1 MTERQ
6 LFEFYLIC
14 AAVGAIALYF
24 SQHWL
29 GAVGGFIAAAALQ
42 TYDSETRKRP

>member
-14 AAVGAIALYF
+14 IFAAFAGYYF
-24 SQHWL
+24 AQHWL
-29 GAVGGFIAAAALQ
+29 GGIGGFVGAALVQ
-42 TYDSETRKRP
+42 TFDSETRKRP